1 MHKVCNISNVSFDKI
16 LWIMKTTNSFLE
28 NLDPRAKIVSFLV
41 IIFCMILTPIS
52 RFKDFGFY
60 FLLILAI
67 TFTSTVTL
75 KHVFKRVM
83 VVIPFVIFIA
93 VFVPF
98 LKEGTVYWSLKIG
111 YWELDITY
119 EGIMTFLNIIVK
131 SSLSI
136 FLLVV
141 ASSTTPFAD
150 FLKGLDLLRIPRLMI
165 MLMSFLYRY
174 LFVLLDEA
182 RRLMRARSL
191 RYFGS
196 RYREQFRVIGYMIGV
211 LFIRTFERAERIY
224 SAMVVRGFHG
234 EIPAT
239 KHFKLSYRDFFFI
252 IGIIIFLISIVSGLV
267 YKLEFLKKV
276 YDIRLWQRL

>member
-1 MHKVCNISNVSFDKI
+1 
-16 LWIMKTTNSFLE
+16 MKATDSFLE
-28 NLDPRAKIVSFLV
+28 NLDPRVKIISFLA
-41 IIFCMILTPIS
+41 IIFCIVLTPITH
-52 RFKDFGFY
+52 FKDFGLY

-67 TFTSTVTL
+67 TFTSGVTP
-75 KHVFKRVM
+75 KQIFKRVVVVVPF
-83 VVIPFVIFIA
+83 VVIMA

-98 LKEGTVYWSLKIG
+98 LKEGTVYWSSKIA

-119 EGIMTFLNIIVK
+119 EGIMTFFNIIVK
-131 SSLSI
+131 SGLSV

-150 FLKGLDLLRIPRLMI
+150 FLKGLDLLRVPRLMI

-196 RYREQFRVIGYMIGV
+196 RYTEQFRVIGYMIGV

-224 SAMVVRGFHG
+224 NAMVVRGFHG
-234 EIPAT
+234 EIPSVS
-239 KHFKLSYRDFFFI
+239 HFRLSSRDFFFI
-252 IGIIIFLISIVSGLV
+252 IGVAVFLFSIVSGLV

-276 YDIRLWQRL
+276 YNIHLWQRL

>member
-1 MHKVCNISNVSFDKI
+1 
-16 LWIMKTTNSFLE
+16 
-28 NLDPRAKIVSFLV
+28 
-41 IIFCMILTPIS
+41 
-52 RFKDFGFY
+52 
-60 FLLILAI
+60 
-67 TFTSTVTL
+67 
-75 KHVFKRVM
+75 M

>member
-1 MHKVCNISNVSFDKI
+1 MKI
-16 LWIMKTTNSFLE
+16 TDSLLE
-28 NLDPRAKIVSFLV
+28 SLDPRSKIISFLA
-41 IIFCMILTPIS
+41 IIFCMILTPIT
-52 RFKDFGFY
+52 RFKDFGLY
-60 FLLILAI
+60 FLLVLAV
-67 TFTSTVTL
+67 TFLSNVSP
-75 KHVFKRVM
+75 KQIFKRM
-83 VVIPFVIFIA
+83 IVIVPFVIFIA

-98 LKEGTVYWSLKIG
+98 LKEGIVYKSLKIG
-111 YWELDITY
+111 YWKLDITY
-119 EGIMTFLNIIVK
+119 EGILTFLNIIIK
-131 SSLSI
+131 SSLSV

-150 FLKGLDLLRIPRLMI
+150 FLKGLDLLHIPRLLI

-196 RYREQFRVIGYMIGV
+196 KYKEQFRVIGYMVGV

-234 EIPAT
+234 EIPSA

-252 IGIIIFLISIVSGLV
+252 IGIIIFLFCIVSGLI
-267 YKLEFLKKV
+267 YKLEFFKKL
-276 YDIRLWQRL
+276 YNIHLWQRL